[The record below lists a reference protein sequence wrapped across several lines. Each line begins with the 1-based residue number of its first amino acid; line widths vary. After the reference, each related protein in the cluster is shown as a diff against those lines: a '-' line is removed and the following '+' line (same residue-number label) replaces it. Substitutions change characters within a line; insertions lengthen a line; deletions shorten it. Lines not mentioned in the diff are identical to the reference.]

1 MLKIGEFSKLTQ
13 TTIKTLRYYEKE
25 GLLEPSFID
34 PYTGYRYYETNQV
47 LQFNKI
53 ISLRQLGLSIDD
65 IKNIS
70 TGASLEEYLEKRKL
84 QLENELQNSNSQLT
98 RIKLILEDKEF
109 DYMKYEVN
117 IKEIPEFI
125 VFYKEGVLNAFPE
138 VGEFVLLAGEQ
149 VSISNPDLKCIEP
162 DYCFMEYLDG
172 EYRESNIKARYSQ
185 AVTTYGKETNDIK
198 FKTLPAITAAS
209 VYHKGAYDNFR
220 DTYGFII
227 KWVEDNGYEIVDNIR
242 ESYID
247 GIWNKENVDEWLTE
261 IQVHIKKK

>member
-1 MLKIGEFSKLTQ
+1 MLKIGDFSKLTQ

-25 GLLEPSFID
+25 GLLYPSFID
-34 PYTGYRYYETNQV
+34 SNTGYRYYKTNQI

-53 ISLRQLGLSIDD
+53 IFLKQLGLSIDD
-65 IKNIS
+65 IKNIND
-70 TGASLEEYLEKRKL
+70 GASLTEYLEKRKKN
-84 QLENELQNSNSQLT
+84 LENNIQNSNNQLT
-98 RIKLILEDKEF
+98 RIKLILENKEY

-125 VFYKEGVLNAFPE
+125 VFYKEGYLKNYRE

-149 VSISNPDLKCIEP
+149 VSKSNPNLKCIDP

-185 AVTTYGKETNDIK
+185 AVTSFGNETKDIK
-198 FKTLPAITAAS
+198 FKKLNSITAAS
-209 VYHKGAYDNFR
+209 VYHKGSYDNFR
-220 DTYGFII
+220 DTYGFIT
-227 KWVEDNGYEIVDNIR
+227 KWVEDNGYEIIDNIR
-242 ESYID
+242 ERYID

-261 IQVHIKKK
+261 IQAPIKKK